1 MQNPYEVGDCI
12 VVQFGEGWGSQI
24 ALVLGVEGEMYVVKK
39 WRARGQ
45 CWTGETKIEP
55 ERVRGSLQ
63 EEMTP
68 RLRREFKKAQAAL

>member
-1 MQNPYEVGDCI
+1 MKYETGDFI
-12 VVQFGEGWGSQI
+12 VVQFGGGWGSQI
-24 ALVLGVEGEMYVVKK
+24 AIVLGVRGEMYVVRK
-39 WRARGQ
+39 WRAGGQ

-68 RLRREFKKAQAAL
+68 KLRREFKKAKAAL